1 MWFGEFFTRSIV
13 LSFIVAL
20 FWMPVL
26 GITLYGVKTVFDILQ
41 DEPIALVMLVVLFVQ
56 PIFVFLSILA
66 IRGGM
71 MALKVTDGSEIG
83 KLFSVTWRVLRFNVP
98 LMMLII
104 TLFGLSVMIT
114 GLNISGNPFLDELAR
129 ASSLSARFKSYFIK
143 EAAVQFPV
151 AVSAGWVLG
160 ICVAYAAMGVSVA
173 AAAAMAVAKPPNH
186 FTIWGIGAQFV
197 NLLILSLVVLFL
209 PFVLFIMA
217 FGGMQLSV
225 EYLLGLDPFLYYGIA
240 IYLVWAY
247 CVLAAGAALAYSL
260 TLVADEERRAAE
272 MAAVAGVARDRERV
286 DLAAL
291 RKSRMHNQD

>member
-13 LSFIVAL
+13 LSFVVAL

-26 GITLYGVKTVFDILQ
+26 GITLYGVKAVFDLLQ
-41 DEPIALVMLVVLFVQ
+41 DEPIALAMLVVLFVQ
-56 PIFVFLSILA
+56 PILVLLFILA

-98 LMMLII
+98 LMTVII
-104 TLFGLSVMIT
+104 TLFGLSFMLT
-114 GLNISGNPFLDELAR
+114 GLNLSGNPFLDELAE
-129 ASSLSARFKSYFIK
+129 ASSLSARFKSYFVK
-143 EAAVQFPV
+143 EAALQFPV

-197 NLLILSLVVLFL
+197 NLLVLSLVIVFV
-209 PFVLFIMA
+209 PFVLFVIA
-217 FGGMQLSV
+217 FGGMKLDM
-225 EYLLGLDPFLYYGIA
+225 EYLLGLDPFLYYSIA
-240 IYLVWAY
+240 VYAIWAF

-260 TLVADEERRAAE
+260 ALQAEEERRAAE
-272 MAAVAGVARDRERV
+272 MEAMAGMARDRERV

>member
-114 GLNISGNPFLDELAR
+114 GLNISGNPFLDELAQ